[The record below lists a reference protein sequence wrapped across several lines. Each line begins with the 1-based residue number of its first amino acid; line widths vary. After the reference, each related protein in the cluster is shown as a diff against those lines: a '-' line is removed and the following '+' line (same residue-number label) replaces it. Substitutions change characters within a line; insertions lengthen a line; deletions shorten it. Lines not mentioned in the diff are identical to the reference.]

1 MIGNSLWGKGARL
14 LREDLVVMAQVVFNE
29 GGDEIVRVVVA
40 LKRKR
45 KEK

>member
-1 MIGNSLWGKGARL
+1 MILWGKGARL

-29 GGDEIVRVVVA
+29 CGDEIVRVIVA
-40 LKRKR
+40 LKRKQ